1 MDNVHTHDR
10 SVAKRSNQYLL
21 NKFEHDP
28 MCKFV
33 IHVLNKAVGLK
44 PLWLANREKA
54 ESVSR
59 RKVGRSLVSQYS
71 PCGAKVEN
79 MEGNINVRLL
89 GRSQFWG

>member
-1 MDNVHTHDR
+1 MKIFLRD
-10 SVAKRSNQYLL
+10 Q
-21 NKFEHDP
+21 

-33 IHVLNKAVGLK
+33 IHDLLFEAMSLKKAEGLK